1 MSDTL
6 ATLGNFLS
14 LKNSL
19 IGYTEDLNL
28 DKIRGILCSD
38 PKLHSLFEYLI
49 DTVSQDNIVS
59 TENIDYIE

>member
-1 MSDTL
+1 MTL
-6 ATLGNFLS
+6 SWPLVIIFT

-19 IGYTEDLNL
+19 IGYNEDLNL
-28 DKIRGILCSD
+28 DKIRGILGSD
-38 PKLHSLFEYLI
+38 QKLNSLFEYLI